1 MAIKCK
7 LRKVSGTLQ
16 DTDKF
21 YPEAM
26 HYSRIDAEAFL
37 DYLLTNSQIGRPN
50 AMGTL
55 AGVAEAMLYFLQM
68 GHSVEVPEL
77 GTFSIKV
84 KAKAVQDEDGKW
96 QMKNA
101 QVRRLQFT
109 PCPRLRDL
117 LKDTDFELA
126 SESLRKT
133 ALYSVGSS
141 LYVVEKLCQR
151 DGYVTVQTYR
161 HETGCSEYIARKTF
175 KRLVK
180 EGHVTEIRSGRTT
193 IYRLASQE
201 S

>member
-7 LRKVSGTLQ
+7 LRKVSGTLH

-21 YPEAM
+21 FPEAM

-77 GTFSIKV
+77 GTFSLKV

-117 LKDTDFELA
+117 LKATDFELA
-126 SESLRKT
+126 SESLRRT
-133 ALYSVGSS
+133 PIYSINSS
-141 LYVVEKLCQR
+141 IDVVKKLCQR
-151 DGYVTVQTYR
+151 DGNVTVQTYC
-161 HETGCSEYIARKTF
+161 HETGSSDYIARKTF

-180 EGHVTEIRSGRTT
+180 EGHVTEIRSGRTI
-193 IYRLASQE
+193 IYQLAPQE
-201 S
+201 